1 MVVSWHLH
9 RAYTVSPNCAVG
21 REKEVLPLFD
31 SRFRYHAAWLVSC
44 RRHQFWGGSSH
55 LYNFSYYYPSF
66 FLGLLFCKYAL
77 FEKFRAFMRRESACV
92 AVCVVLTGLAFVIR
106 KKWDI
111 TEMTILMTPLFIY
124 LFVAFFRLIGKAN
137 KVFLFFGK
145 HSMNM
150 WLIHSFFCY
159 YYFQKEMLMVS
170 DNAVVDYVL
179 LVAVSMLASMIID
192 GFRKIVGIVGQKSC
206 MRN

>member
-1 MVVSWHLH
+1 M
-9 RAYTVSPNCAVG
+9 
-21 REKEVLPLFD
+21 
-31 SRFRYHAAWLVSC
+31 
-44 RRHQFWGGSSH
+44 
-55 LYNFSYYYPSF
+55 
-66 FLGLLFCKYAL
+66 
-77 FEKFRAFMRRESACV
+77 
-92 AVCVVLTGLAFVIR
+92 AVCIVLTGLAFVIR

-137 KVFLFFGK
+137 KVFLLFGK

-159 YYFQKEMLMVS
+159 YYFQKEMLLVS

-179 LVAVSMLASMIID
+179 LVVVSVVASMGVDWLWRLILC
-192 GFRKIVGIVGQKSC
+192 KS
-206 MRN
+206 N